1 MHKIKKR
8 RARNQLHDVFK
19 RVAIQH
25 IGGNEDEIDKEKCWP
40 WTGATY
46 KGNGG
51 ELRGRFNYLGETQYA
66 HRVVYQVYYGL
77 TIEPGKVIRHKCDN
91 PLCCN
96 PFHLEIGTQK
106 DNIDDRVLRERTG
119 MKHVNLKY
127 IMKML
132 ELGASASIIK
142 DKMKQEFDYD
152 IDESVIRRIKRREL
166 YKQIEWEWGDKWAA
180 NNVRSSKSAA
190 ARALASVAKAGI
202 IQSLASNEEGII
214 YDDEE

>member
-1 MHKIKKR
+1 MQKIKKR

-19 RVAIQH
+19 RVDIQH
-25 IGGNEDEIDKEKCWP
+25 REDNENEIDKEKCWP
-40 WTGATY
+40 WKGATY

-51 ELRGRFNYLGETQYA
+51 ELRGRFNYLGEVQYA

-91 PLCCN
+91 SLCCN

-106 DNIDDRVLRERTG
+106 DNVNDRTLRERIG
-119 MKHVNLKY
+119 MKHKNLVY

-166 YKQIEWEWGDKWAA
+166 YKQIEWPWGDKWAA
-180 NNVRSSKSAA
+180 NNVRSSKSAVS
-190 ARALASVAKAGI
+190 RALASVDKSAI
-202 IQSLASNEEGII
+202 IQSQSSNEEGII
-214 YDDEE
+214 DDEE